1 MRMEMIRLEHVT
13 KSFGRYKALDDV
25 SIVVE
30 EGEFLTVIGRSGC
43 GKTTMLRMING
54 LQKPDSGKVY
64 AAGEDV
70 GEADLI
76 RLRRKIGYVIQ
87 NKGLFPH
94 MTVEKNIIYVPVI
107 SGQKDKRQNRKLA
120 EELIGLVGLER
131 EMLDRYP
138 EELSGG
144 QQQRVGIARA
154 LASRPKLLL
163 MDEPFGA
170 LDEITKRAM
179 QNELLALQKKLGMTV
194 VFITHDIREA
204 MKLGDRVLVMEQGKI
219 AQCDTPENILKNP
232 SNDYIRNFIGENR
245 LWHNP
250 EFIRVKDIMR
260 KRPFTISRERTILQA
275 MQIMRQNNI
284 DSLLVTGEKNR
295 FLGMIWMD
303 SLKNVTDY
311 DKSVSNY
318 ISDDYLSVREEDSF
332 RNVLSMLKIRNYGH
346 HFGIIPVLGE
356 EREIRGYLTKSSLLA
371 VLSRQFIPEQSELE
385 GGVAS

>member
-179 QNELLALQKKLGMTV
+179 QNELLALQKKLGITV

-219 AQCDTPENILKNP
+219 AQCDTPENVKKNP
-232 SNDYIRNFIGENR
+232 ADEFVKELIG
-245 LWHNP
+245 
-250 EFIRVKDIMR
+250 
-260 KRPFTISRERTILQA
+260 
-275 MQIMRQNNI
+275 
-284 DSLLVTGEKNR
+284 
-295 FLGMIWMD
+295 
-303 SLKNVTDY
+303 
-311 DKSVSNY
+311 
-318 ISDDYLSVREEDSF
+318 
-332 RNVLSMLKIRNYGH
+332 
-346 HFGIIPVLGE
+346 
-356 EREIRGYLTKSSLLA
+356 
-371 VLSRQFIPEQSELE
+371 
-385 GGVAS
+385 

>member
-94 MTVEKNIIYVPVI
+94 MTVEKKIIYVPVI

-219 AQCDTPENILKNP
+219 AQCDTPENVKKNP
-232 SNDYIRNFIGENR
+232 ADEFVKELIG
-245 LWHNP
+245 
-250 EFIRVKDIMR
+250 
-260 KRPFTISRERTILQA
+260 
-275 MQIMRQNNI
+275 
-284 DSLLVTGEKNR
+284 
-295 FLGMIWMD
+295 
-303 SLKNVTDY
+303 
-311 DKSVSNY
+311 
-318 ISDDYLSVREEDSF
+318 
-332 RNVLSMLKIRNYGH
+332 
-346 HFGIIPVLGE
+346 
-356 EREIRGYLTKSSLLA
+356 
-371 VLSRQFIPEQSELE
+371 
-385 GGVAS
+385 

>member
-179 QNELLALQKKLGMTV
+179 KNELLALQKKLGMTV

-219 AQCDTPENILKNP
+219 AQCDTPENVKKNP
-232 SNDYIRNFIGENR
+232 ADEFVKELIG
-245 LWHNP
+245 
-250 EFIRVKDIMR
+250 
-260 KRPFTISRERTILQA
+260 
-275 MQIMRQNNI
+275 
-284 DSLLVTGEKNR
+284 
-295 FLGMIWMD
+295 
-303 SLKNVTDY
+303 
-311 DKSVSNY
+311 
-318 ISDDYLSVREEDSF
+318 
-332 RNVLSMLKIRNYGH
+332 
-346 HFGIIPVLGE
+346 
-356 EREIRGYLTKSSLLA
+356 
-371 VLSRQFIPEQSELE
+371 
-385 GGVAS
+385 

>member
-194 VFITHDIREA
+194 AFITHDIREA

-219 AQCDTPENILKNP
+219 AQCDTPENVKKNP
-232 SNDYIRNFIGENR
+232 ADEFVKELIG
-245 LWHNP
+245 
-250 EFIRVKDIMR
+250 
-260 KRPFTISRERTILQA
+260 
-275 MQIMRQNNI
+275 
-284 DSLLVTGEKNR
+284 
-295 FLGMIWMD
+295 
-303 SLKNVTDY
+303 
-311 DKSVSNY
+311 
-318 ISDDYLSVREEDSF
+318 
-332 RNVLSMLKIRNYGH
+332 
-346 HFGIIPVLGE
+346 
-356 EREIRGYLTKSSLLA
+356 
-371 VLSRQFIPEQSELE
+371 
-385 GGVAS
+385 

>member
-120 EELIGLVGLER
+120 EELIGLVGLVR

-219 AQCDTPENILKNP
+219 AQCDTPENVKKNP
-232 SNDYIRNFIGENR
+232 ADEFVKELIG
-245 LWHNP
+245 
-250 EFIRVKDIMR
+250 
-260 KRPFTISRERTILQA
+260 
-275 MQIMRQNNI
+275 
-284 DSLLVTGEKNR
+284 
-295 FLGMIWMD
+295 
-303 SLKNVTDY
+303 
-311 DKSVSNY
+311 
-318 ISDDYLSVREEDSF
+318 
-332 RNVLSMLKIRNYGH
+332 
-346 HFGIIPVLGE
+346 
-356 EREIRGYLTKSSLLA
+356 
-371 VLSRQFIPEQSELE
+371 
-385 GGVAS
+385 

>member
-1 MRMEMIRLEHVT
+1 MEMIRLEHVT
-13 KSFGRYKALDDV
+13 KSFGGHKALDDV
-25 SIVVE
+25 SIAVE

-87 NKGLFPH
+87 NKGLFSH
-94 MTVEKNIIYVPVI
+94 MTVEKNITYVPMI
-107 SGQKDKRQNRKLA
+107 SGKKDKKQNRKLA
-120 EELIGLVGLER
+120 EELIRLVGLKES
-131 EMLDRYP
+131 MLDRYP

-154 LASRPKLLL
+154 LASQPKLLL

-204 MKLGDRVLVMEQGKI
+204 MKLGDRVLVMEEGKI
-219 AQCDTPENILKNP
+219 VQCDTPEQVKEHPADEFVKEL
-232 SNDYIRNFIGENR
+232 IG
-245 LWHNP
+245 
-250 EFIRVKDIMR
+250 
-260 KRPFTISRERTILQA
+260 
-275 MQIMRQNNI
+275 
-284 DSLLVTGEKNR
+284 
-295 FLGMIWMD
+295 
-303 SLKNVTDY
+303 
-311 DKSVSNY
+311 
-318 ISDDYLSVREEDSF
+318 
-332 RNVLSMLKIRNYGH
+332 
-346 HFGIIPVLGE
+346 
-356 EREIRGYLTKSSLLA
+356 
-371 VLSRQFIPEQSELE
+371 
-385 GGVAS
+385 

>member
-194 VFITHDIREA
+194 VVITHDIREA

-219 AQCDTPENILKNP
+219 AQCDTPENVKKNP
-232 SNDYIRNFIGENR
+232 ADEFVKELIG
-245 LWHNP
+245 
-250 EFIRVKDIMR
+250 
-260 KRPFTISRERTILQA
+260 
-275 MQIMRQNNI
+275 
-284 DSLLVTGEKNR
+284 
-295 FLGMIWMD
+295 
-303 SLKNVTDY
+303 
-311 DKSVSNY
+311 
-318 ISDDYLSVREEDSF
+318 
-332 RNVLSMLKIRNYGH
+332 
-346 HFGIIPVLGE
+346 
-356 EREIRGYLTKSSLLA
+356 
-371 VLSRQFIPEQSELE
+371 
-385 GGVAS
+385 

>member
-144 QQQRVGIARA
+144 EQQRVGIARA

-219 AQCDTPENILKNP
+219 AQCDTPENVKKNP
-232 SNDYIRNFIGENR
+232 ADEFVKELIG
-245 LWHNP
+245 
-250 EFIRVKDIMR
+250 
-260 KRPFTISRERTILQA
+260 
-275 MQIMRQNNI
+275 
-284 DSLLVTGEKNR
+284 
-295 FLGMIWMD
+295 
-303 SLKNVTDY
+303 
-311 DKSVSNY
+311 
-318 ISDDYLSVREEDSF
+318 
-332 RNVLSMLKIRNYGH
+332 
-346 HFGIIPVLGE
+346 
-356 EREIRGYLTKSSLLA
+356 
-371 VLSRQFIPEQSELE
+371 
-385 GGVAS
+385 

>member
-13 KSFGRYKALDDV
+13 KSFGGYKALDDV

-219 AQCDTPENILKNP
+219 AQCDTPENVKKNP
-232 SNDYIRNFIGENR
+232 ADEFVKELIG
-245 LWHNP
+245 
-250 EFIRVKDIMR
+250 
-260 KRPFTISRERTILQA
+260 
-275 MQIMRQNNI
+275 
-284 DSLLVTGEKNR
+284 
-295 FLGMIWMD
+295 
-303 SLKNVTDY
+303 
-311 DKSVSNY
+311 
-318 ISDDYLSVREEDSF
+318 
-332 RNVLSMLKIRNYGH
+332 
-346 HFGIIPVLGE
+346 
-356 EREIRGYLTKSSLLA
+356 
-371 VLSRQFIPEQSELE
+371 
-385 GGVAS
+385 

>member
-138 EELSGG
+138 EEFSGG

-219 AQCDTPENILKNP
+219 AQCDTPENVKKNP
-232 SNDYIRNFIGENR
+232 ADEFVKELIG
-245 LWHNP
+245 
-250 EFIRVKDIMR
+250 
-260 KRPFTISRERTILQA
+260 
-275 MQIMRQNNI
+275 
-284 DSLLVTGEKNR
+284 
-295 FLGMIWMD
+295 
-303 SLKNVTDY
+303 
-311 DKSVSNY
+311 
-318 ISDDYLSVREEDSF
+318 
-332 RNVLSMLKIRNYGH
+332 
-346 HFGIIPVLGE
+346 
-356 EREIRGYLTKSSLLA
+356 
-371 VLSRQFIPEQSELE
+371 
-385 GGVAS
+385 

>member
-163 MDEPFGA
+163 MDETFGA
-170 LDEITKRAM
+170 LDEITNRAM
-179 QNELLALQKKLGMTV
+179 HNELLALQKKLGMTV

-219 AQCDTPENILKNP
+219 AQCDTPENVKKNP
-232 SNDYIRNFIGENR
+232 ADEFVKELIG
-245 LWHNP
+245 
-250 EFIRVKDIMR
+250 
-260 KRPFTISRERTILQA
+260 
-275 MQIMRQNNI
+275 
-284 DSLLVTGEKNR
+284 
-295 FLGMIWMD
+295 
-303 SLKNVTDY
+303 
-311 DKSVSNY
+311 
-318 ISDDYLSVREEDSF
+318 
-332 RNVLSMLKIRNYGH
+332 
-346 HFGIIPVLGE
+346 
-356 EREIRGYLTKSSLLA
+356 
-371 VLSRQFIPEQSELE
+371 
-385 GGVAS
+385 

>member
-154 LASRPKLLL
+154 LASRPKLVL

-219 AQCDTPENILKNP
+219 AQCDTPENVKKNP
-232 SNDYIRNFIGENR
+232 ADEFVKELIG
-245 LWHNP
+245 
-250 EFIRVKDIMR
+250 
-260 KRPFTISRERTILQA
+260 
-275 MQIMRQNNI
+275 
-284 DSLLVTGEKNR
+284 
-295 FLGMIWMD
+295 
-303 SLKNVTDY
+303 
-311 DKSVSNY
+311 
-318 ISDDYLSVREEDSF
+318 
-332 RNVLSMLKIRNYGH
+332 
-346 HFGIIPVLGE
+346 
-356 EREIRGYLTKSSLLA
+356 
-371 VLSRQFIPEQSELE
+371 
-385 GGVAS
+385 

>member
-144 QQQRVGIARA
+144 QQQRVAIARA
-154 LASRPKLLL
+154 LAMNPQILFF
-163 MDEPFGA
+163 DEPTSA
-170 LDEITKRAM
+170 LDP
-179 QNELLALQKKLGMTV
+179 ELTG
-194 VFITHDIREA
+194 E
-204 MKLGDRVLVMEQGKI
+204 
-219 AQCDTPENILKNP
+219 ILKV
-232 SNDYIRNFIGENR
+232 IRDLAAEHITMVIVTHEMNFAR
-245 LWHNP
+245 
-250 EFIRVKDIMR
+250 DISDRIIFMDKGVIAVEGTPQEVFSSDNGR
-260 KRPFTISRERTILQA
+260 MKE
-275 MQIMRQNNI
+275 
-284 DSLLVTGEKNR
+284 
-295 FLGMIWMD
+295 FLGKFHQGM
-303 SLKNVTDY
+303 
-311 DKSVSNY
+311 
-318 ISDDYLSVREEDSF
+318 E
-332 RNVLSMLKIRNYGH
+332 
-346 HFGIIPVLGE
+346 
-356 EREIRGYLTKSSLLA
+356 
-371 VLSRQFIPEQSELE
+371 
-385 GGVAS
+385 

>member
-1 MRMEMIRLEHVT
+1 
-13 KSFGRYKALDDV
+13 
-25 SIVVE
+25 
-30 EGEFLTVIGRSGC
+30 
-43 GKTTMLRMING
+43 
-54 LQKPDSGKVY
+54 
-64 AAGEDV
+64 
-70 GEADLI
+70 
-76 RLRRKIGYVIQ
+76 
-87 NKGLFPH
+87 

-219 AQCDTPENILKNP
+219 AQCDTPENVKKNAA
-232 SNDYIRNFIGENR
+232 DEFVKELIG
-245 LWHNP
+245 
-250 EFIRVKDIMR
+250 
-260 KRPFTISRERTILQA
+260 
-275 MQIMRQNNI
+275 
-284 DSLLVTGEKNR
+284 
-295 FLGMIWMD
+295 
-303 SLKNVTDY
+303 
-311 DKSVSNY
+311 
-318 ISDDYLSVREEDSF
+318 
-332 RNVLSMLKIRNYGH
+332 
-346 HFGIIPVLGE
+346 
-356 EREIRGYLTKSSLLA
+356 
-371 VLSRQFIPEQSELE
+371 
-385 GGVAS
+385 